1 MTIDHIGYAVK
12 RIDRAKAAFEDL
24 GFSFDP
30 IVDDHDRNI
39 RISFGEKDGYRI
51 ELVCPIDKTQKS
63 PVDKYLHDIG
73 PTPYHICYR
82 STDMEGDMAYLQK
95 NGYKVIIEPAKAI
108 AFDNRKVVFL
118 MNLGLGLIE
127 IVESE

>member
-1 MTIDHIGYAVK
+1 MSKKGIKVGSVTLAMKG
-12 RIDRAKAAFEDL
+12 RDL
-24 GFSFDP
+24 
-30 IVDDHDRNI
+30 
-39 RISFGEKDGYRI
+39 
-51 ELVCPIDKTQKS
+51 
-63 PVDKYLHDIG
+63 
-73 PTPYHICYR
+73 
-82 STDMEGDMAYLQK
+82 LQK